1 MALFPPHLAA
11 SAAAEGLRLSPFE
24 WIENDLPGREA
35 ASGTAVVGDYDRLEA
50 FLDRFV
56 ADRIGVDGSVR
67 ALLAKP
73 DRDTVESVLYFP
85 GYYLDGERELT

>member
-1 MALFPPHLAA
+1 MATFPPHLAA
-11 SAAAEGLRLSPFE
+11 SATAEGLRLSPFE

-56 ADRIGVDGSVR
+56 AARIGADGHVR

-73 DRDTVESVLYFP
+73 DPGTVESVLYFP
-85 GYYLDGERELT
+85 GYYLDGERDLT